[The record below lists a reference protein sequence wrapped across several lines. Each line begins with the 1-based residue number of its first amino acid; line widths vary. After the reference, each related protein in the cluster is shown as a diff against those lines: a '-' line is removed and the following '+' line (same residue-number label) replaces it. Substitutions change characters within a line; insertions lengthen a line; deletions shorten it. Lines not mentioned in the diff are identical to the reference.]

1 MQELYPIVDIIES
14 KLGIEKDN
22 IVFSVYEGEKDCTY
36 YLEAEDINGNTI
48 LEEDYLAINAERPYL
63 DAFPEMGKVHP
74 ATGYVKVYLNGQE
87 VLNERVRTDVECIWE
102 IYQKEVLTDLQKFI
116 EGKLGEHICLET
128 NRFSQ
133 DYL

>member
-1 MQELYPIVDIIES
+1 M
-14 KLGIEKDN
+14 
-22 IVFSVYEGEKDCTY
+22 
-36 YLEAEDINGNTI
+36 
-48 LEEDYLAINAERPYL
+48 
-63 DAFPEMGKVHP
+63 HP

-128 NRFSQ
+128 QPFFSRLSLEVVASEP
-133 DYL
+133 DYKLPCREDLISTLDALHEDMYFVGTDFFKNYGVRHSVKC